1 MKIENNEI
9 IEMSK
14 KEAIAQGLIWSYC
27 SNSEVDSSDEVRK
40 LLAEFDKQQQELD
53 VDDVRLT
60 KLEAE
65 YISAIAEIL

>member
-9 IEMSK
+9 IEMNE
-14 KEAIAQGLIWSYC
+14 KEAKAQGLLWDYC
-27 SNSEVDSSDEVRK
+27 CNSEVDASDEVSQ
-40 LLAEFDKQQQELD
+40 LLAEFDAQQQELD

>member
-1 MKIENNEI
+1 MKIVNNSI
-9 IEMSK
+9 VEMSE
-14 KEAIAQGLIWSYC
+14 KEANAQGLLWNYC
-27 SNSEVDSSDEVRK
+27 SNSEVDASDEIHQ